1 MPSTLRVFLADDHAV
16 VREGL
21 KSLLNSQ
28 PDMQVIGEASNG
40 REAQQKLC
48 ECQADIAVLDLAM
61 PEIGGA
67 ELTTWLQK
75 NQPHVGV
82 IALTVHEDR
91 GYLLQLMQAGAR
103 GYVLKRAAAD
113 ELVRAVRNVSA
124 GKTYIDPSLGAHLL
138 PTAGRSS
145 APAQPR
151 SANLTDRELEIAKL
165 IVEGYSNK
173 EIAAELQISVKTV
186 ETHKAKVMEKLGFRS
201 RVHLVRFAIDQG
213 WLKTP

>member
-82 IALTVHEDR
+82 IASPSTR
-91 GYLLQLMQAGAR
+91 I
-103 GYVLKRAAAD
+103 AD
-113 ELVRAVRNVSA
+113 TCCNSCRPELV
-124 GKTYIDPSLGAHLL
+124 
-138 PTAGRSS
+138 
-145 APAQPR
+145 
-151 SANLTDRELEIAKL
+151 
-165 IVEGYSNK
+165 
-173 EIAAELQISVKTV
+173 
-186 ETHKAKVMEKLGFRS
+186 VMF
-201 RVHLVRFAIDQG
+201 
-213 WLKTP
+213 